1 MWAYKLFIQSLLQQR
16 EPPSFG
22 FGRIQRQIGE
32 WACSI
37 VKEMFWYAW
46 IGSCWHGEDGGRLTR
61 STLSHMLNLKSVFGF
76 LWLVWVGN
84 QGKTRQVGR
93 HWPSPDSFGPIAAE
107 VADESSVVINGMAI
121 ACWSIQSQH
130 ENQNMKTT
138 KVRWFKSAEKAT
150 YAWKANCYLRR
161 HTWRRFNTAEEV
173 HFHITLRGITFNQ
186 VMCIYF

>member
-16 EPPSFG
+16 SRHHLALAE
-22 FGRIQRQIGE
+22 IQRQIGE

-138 KVRWFKSAEKAT
+138 KSQMIQICWKGNIRLKS
-150 YAWKANCYLRR
+150 
-161 HTWRRFNTAEEV
+161 
-173 HFHITLRGITFNQ
+173 
-186 VMCIYF
+186 